1 MTKDCCFVLV
11 FAAWA
16 KFFFS
21 REKKNGLPMNRILFH
36 KVFPSLPKYQIAL
49 NSSTELVRNTK
60 TDSLNIFQILK
71 FLLDLPERSTIF
83 CRVGLQHANEIC

>member
-1 MTKDCCFVLV
+1 MTKDCCFVLA

-21 REKKNGLPMNRILFH
+21 REKNGLPINRIIFH
-36 KVFPSLPKYQIAL
+36 KVFPSLPVYQIAL
-49 NSSTELVRNTK
+49 NGSTELVRNTK

-71 FLLDLPERSTIF
+71 FFAGFAREKHSFLPSGSATCE
-83 CRVGLQHANEIC
+83 